1 MEKIFDKNS
10 LMQSSI
16 FELRDIARTIGV
28 YSPTIYK
35 KEELIDKMFKIINGE
50 EQPYVPKSRQ
60 GRPPKN
66 LSGKTKMLETFLPS
80 KNDEKV
86 FDLENGNAIG
96 VLSEGI
102 IAFLED
108 TNNPVIRTES
118 FTGYLDILES
128 VGYGIIR
135 PLKDSYSANKTVY
148 VSSGQIENYNLK
160 TGDLLTVEARL
171 LHKEKPLVLTLVKN
185 INGREYKNSI
195 RNGNFESL
203 SVEFPI
209 KELKFDDEINNIN
222 ETKDLSLFPLVCG
235 TRNLILVNKERKY
248 DISGLIRGLNSL
260 VNGKMVYLG
269 LELLPEYIPLMQN
282 INRCETM
289 YCSLGEDIQK
299 QARIASLSIE
309 RVKRLVEEKNDV
321 LLLVDSLD
329 KLIKN
334 ENLVN
339 DNNIN
344 DINKKTLAT
353 AKTLLA
359 SARSISMGGSLTE
372 VVVMNYK
379 ENSEFDKAVIDELE
393 NLFNNI
399 IKI

>member
-80 KNDEKV
+80 NTEEKT

-96 VLSEGI
+96 VLSESI

-108 TNNPVIRTES
+108 SNVPVLRTEV

-135 PLKDSYSANKTVY
+135 PLKDSYNASKTVY
-148 VSSGQIENYNLK
+148 VSVGQIENYNLK
-160 TGDLLTVEARL
+160 TGDLLTVEARM
-171 LHKEKPLVLTLVKN
+171 LHKEKPLVLTLIKN
-185 INGREYKNSI
+185 INGREYKNPV
-195 RNGNFESL
+195 RNENFENL
-203 SVEFPI
+203 AIEFPV
-209 KELKFDDEINNIN
+209 KELKFSEDINRIDEV
-222 ETKDLSLFPLVCG
+222 KDLKLLPIVCG
-235 TRNLILVNKERKY
+235 TRNLILINKEKKY
-248 DISGLIRGLNSL
+248 NTAGLIRGLNSL
-260 VNGKMVYLG
+260 VGGKMVYLG

-282 INRCETM
+282 INGCETL
-289 YCSLGEDIQK
+289 YCSLGEDNLK
-299 QARIASLSIE
+299 QARIVSLALN
-309 RVKRLVEEKNDV
+309 RAKRLVEEKNDV
-321 LLLVDSLD
+321 LLFVDSLD
-329 KLIKN
+329 KIIKN
-334 ENLVN
+334 ENFVN

-344 DINKKTLAT
+344 DINKKTLVT
-353 AKTLLA
+353 AKSMLA
-359 SARSISMGGSLTE
+359 SARSVSVGGSLTE
-372 VVVMNYK
+372 VIVMNYK
-379 ENSEFDKAVIDELE
+379 ENSAFDETIISELE

-399 IKI
+399 IRI

>member
-80 KNDEKV
+80 NTEEKT

-96 VLSEGI
+96 VLSESI

-108 TNNPVIRTES
+108 SNVPVLRTEV

-135 PLKDSYSANKTVY
+135 PLKDSYNASKTVY
-148 VSSGQIENYNLK
+148 VSVGQIENYNLK
-160 TGDLLTVEARL
+160 TGDLLTVEARM
-171 LHKEKPLVLTLVKN
+171 LHKEKPLVLTLIKN
-185 INGREYKNSI
+185 INGREYKNPV
-195 RNGNFESL
+195 RNENFENL
-203 SVEFPI
+203 AIEFPV
-209 KELKFDDEINNIN
+209 KELKFGEDINRI
-222 ETKDLSLFPLVCG
+222 EEVKDLKLLPIVCG
-235 TRNLILVNKERKY
+235 TRNLILISKEKKY
-248 DISGLIRGLNSL
+248 NTAGLIRGLNSL
-260 VNGKMVYLG
+260 VGGKMVYLG

-282 INRCETM
+282 INGCETL
-289 YCSLGEDIQK
+289 YCSLGEDNLK
-299 QARIASLSIE
+299 QARIVILALN
-309 RVKRLVEEKNDV
+309 RAKRLVEEKNDV
-321 LLLVDSLD
+321 LLFVDSLD
-329 KLIKN
+329 KIIKN
-334 ENLVN
+334 ENFVN

-344 DINKKTLAT
+344 DINKKTLVT
-353 AKTLLA
+353 AKSMLA
-359 SARSISMGGSLTE
+359 SARSVSVGGSLTE
-372 VVVMNYK
+372 VIVMNYK
-379 ENSEFDKAVIDELE
+379 ENSAFDETIIGELE

-399 IKI
+399 IRI